1 MKKLLIIILIIIAGV
16 GIWYVINRNSDSDTN
31 NPQPVSTTSRP
42 DASNA
47 TFIFDDE
54 SITLKKG
61 LHEQEIAPN
70 SALTQETT
78 LTDIIDYG
86 DINGDK
92 KDDAVVVL
100 KQTSGGSGVFIYLA
114 AYVSGPVNY
123 KGTNA
128 VFIGD
133 RIEPESVSTKNGLV
147 TLNYLN
153 RKPNEAFSSKPTVSV
168 TQQFIY
174 KNGELV
180 KR

>member
-1 MKKLLIIILIIIAGV
+1 MKKLITVILIIIV
-16 GIWYVINRNSDSDTN
+16 GIAVWYFIGGQSNSNTAD
-31 NPQPVSTTSRP
+31 VASTSTSRP

-47 TFIFDDE
+47 TFIFDDGL
-54 SITLKKG
+54 ITLRKG
-61 LHEQEIAPN
+61 LNEQEIAPN
-70 SALTQETT
+70 SALTQETS
-78 LTDIIDYG
+78 LTDIVEYG

-128 VFIGD
+128 VFVGD
-133 RIEPESVSTKNGLV
+133 RIEPKSISIKNNV
-147 TLNYLN
+147 ITLNYLD
-153 RKPNEAFSSKPTVSV
+153 RKSNEPFSSKPTTSV

-174 KNGELV
+174 QSEELV
-180 KR
+180 KK